1 MKNFDIFESRIV
13 RRNLK
18 LILSELNPN
27 DLEETLEKVIKEIRF
42 WMEYAEDEQ

>member
-18 LILSELNPN
+18 QILSELNPD
-27 DLEETLEKVIKEIRF
+27 DLEETLDKLVLEIRF
-42 WMEYAEDEQ
+42 WMEYAKDER

>member
-27 DLEETLEKVIKEIRF
+27 DLEETLDKLISEIRF
-42 WMEYAEDEQ
+42 WMEYAEDE